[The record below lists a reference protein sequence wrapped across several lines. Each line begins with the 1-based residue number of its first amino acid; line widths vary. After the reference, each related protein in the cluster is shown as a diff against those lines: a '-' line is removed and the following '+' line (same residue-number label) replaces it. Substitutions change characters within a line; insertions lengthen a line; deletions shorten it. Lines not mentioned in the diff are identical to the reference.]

1 MSQQTQTK
9 TKNKMT
15 TFSTKETLNF
25 KYKGLN
31 NFFASLETAISTG
44 DTKNEERYFRL
55 IAEISEEINI
65 LEIKLIKGKK

>member
-1 MSQQTQTK
+1 MYQQTETK

-55 IAEISEEINI
+55 IAEISEEINT

>member
-1 MSQQTQTK
+1 
-9 TKNKMT
+9 MT
-15 TFSTKETLNF
+15 TFSIKEKLNF

-31 NFFASLETAISTG
+31 NFFAALETAISTG
-44 DTKNEERYFRL
+44 DIKNEERYFRL